1 MKREGRGERERERER
16 KEKGMAELLTSP
28 RSHGNEEHS
37 QVEVCNFCGDRG
49 FSNALINCSECCETL
64 VHQYCL
70 GIPPGSIDDSFNWL
84 CEFCC
89 GRMESEPCSSAK
101 SVCASTKGKG
111 KTKKRI
117 RERAPSVLQ
126 SEIPV
131 LGSVSKRIR
140 KERTEDQSLSG
151 TTKVAIGNC
160 SNSEDDQIMDSRVD
174 HKMDCSSSCMVY
186 RDDNV
191 DDTPDDEDPFISG
204 ESAIIPVVDQP
215 EPLLMVLPVEHH
227 QSSEEEKTKDGYHL
241 LDCRGK
247 PEGALSS
254 LMENPEELMS
264 GMVLLVSPSGEVFI
278 RENSGLCDE
287 GSGIVLLVRPP
298 GKVFTHEG
306 SSLCDE
312 GSGRIFKQGGPHKLK
327 LGSGPAVGEVFEK
340 YRLLGQ
346 KCVIEETSVLD
357 MPFLRTNE
365 DIDVFCDGAI
375 DTCRSNVE
383 ENTVKCMKETHV

>member
-1 MKREGRGERERERER
+1 
-16 KEKGMAELLTSP
+16 MAELLTSP
-28 RSHGNEEHS
+28 PSHGNEEHS
-37 QVEVCNFCGDRG
+37 QVEVCNYCGDRG

-89 GRMESEPCSSAK
+89 ARMEYKPCSSAK
-101 SVCASTKGKG
+101 SVCTSTKGKG
-111 KTKKRI
+111 KTKKRN
-117 RERAPSVLQ
+117 RERAPSVPQ
-126 SEIPV
+126 SEIPI

-160 SNSEDDQIMDSRVD
+160 SNSEDDQITESLLD

-186 RDDNV
+186 HDGNV
-191 DDTPDDEDPFISG
+191 DDTPDDEG
-204 ESAIIPVVDQP
+204 ESAIIPVVNQP
-215 EPLLMVLPVEHH
+215 EPLLMVLPVEYH
-227 QSSEEEKTKDGYHL
+227 QSSEEEGKTKYGSQL
-241 LDCRGK
+241 LDCWGE

-254 LMENPEELMS
+254 LMENPEELMR

-278 RENSGLCDE
+278 HENSGLCDE
-287 GSGIVLLVRPP
+287 DSGIVLLVKPS
-298 GKVFTHEG
+298 GGVFHEE

-312 GSGRIFKQGGPHKLK
+312 GSGRIFKQGGPYKLK
-327 LGSGPAVGEVFEK
+327 LGSSPTVGEIFDK

-357 MPFLRTNE
+357 MPFPRTSE
-365 DIDVFCDGAI
+365 ETDVFCDGAI
-375 DTCRSNVE
+375 DTCQSNLE
-383 ENTVKCMKETHV
+383 ENMVKSTKETHV